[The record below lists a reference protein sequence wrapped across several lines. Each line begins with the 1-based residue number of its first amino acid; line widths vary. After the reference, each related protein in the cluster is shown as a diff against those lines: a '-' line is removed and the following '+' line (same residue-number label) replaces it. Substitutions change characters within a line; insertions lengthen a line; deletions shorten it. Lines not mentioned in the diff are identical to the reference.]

1 MENESSIKEIIR
13 NSLEQVR
20 TIIDADTIVGKQ
32 IVTSSGMVIIPI
44 SKLSM
49 GFASGGLDLPT
60 KTEEGGKKN
69 FGGGGGT
76 GVSVVPVG
84 FLTITPEGKVD
95 MIPMT
100 SEKLTPVEVVAD
112 LIYNSPDIIG
122 RIKNVLMNG
131 YQESVAAPDVDVD
144 VDVQP
149 ELADEYQ
156 DQLILATDEAPVY
169 DSEAAAETEQILYAD
184 EGEHY
189 ADTKVGR
196 RELKMSIKEQ
206 KKRDKEAAKLQKKAD
221 KSAAKMARLQAEL
234 MALNMAMDAAQTP
247 EEKEYIQNAIT
258 ETKVSA
264 QLEGEKQAEITAQQ
278 QALAATAPAQ
288 YSSYEVQSQ
297 KARRTRALTPDES
310 QAQLEAEIRAFN
322 AALAAA
328 SNADEQQRIIDVER
342 QHIYAAA
349 PSKADR
355 EINEFNSAMQ
365 AARTPAQKQ
374 AVIEAEKKAMLQ
386 PTMARVKTPEQMQ
399 FESDMNTLDAAW
411 KSAKTEGERKTIL
424 DVQKQTVIRAKKQRA
439 KKDGSVERVAYEVQA
454 FNA

>member
-131 YQESVAAPDVDVD
+131 YQDSSVASPDVDVD
-144 VDVQP
+144 VDIQP
-149 ELADEYQ
+149 ELADEYHN
-156 DQLILATDEAPVY
+156 QLILATDGDEEAPVY
-169 DSEAAAETEQILYAD
+169 DSDAAIQTEQIMYAD
-184 EGEHY
+184 EGERY

-196 RELKMSIKEQ
+196 KELKMSIKEQ

-234 MALNMAMDAAQTP
+234 MALNMALDAAQTP

-264 QLEGEKQAEITAQQ
+264 QLEGEKQAEIAAQQ
-278 QALAATAPAQ
+278 KALAATAPVAG
-288 YSSYEVQSQ
+288 YAAYEVQSR
-297 KARRTRALTPDES
+297 KAKRNRALTPEES
-310 QAQLEAEIRAFN
+310 QEQLETEIRAFN
-322 AALAAA
+322 AAYNGAPT
-328 SNADEQQRIIDVER
+328 ADEKQRIIDV
-342 QHIYAAA
+342 
-349 PSKADR
+349 P
-355 EINEFNSAMQ
+355 
-365 AARTPAQKQ
+365 
-374 AVIEAEKKAMLQ
+374 
-386 PTMARVKTPEQMQ
+386 KT
-399 FESDMNTLDAAW
+399 
-411 KSAKTEGERKTIL
+411 
-424 DVQKQTVIRAKKQRA
+424 
-439 KKDGSVERVAYEVQA
+439 
-454 FNA
+454 